1 MMMMSIIRQRV
12 RTIVI
17 TSHWVPFIAR
27 YYIHYFIFVCEHIIY
42 YLNIFFIYL
51 KHHIFFKIYF
61 NCVKY
66 LFYYSIMLF
75 HEQEMPPGLRLQP
88 YSRPLTP
95 TPEEGMD
102 PPRQEIGTQ
111 PLPPH
116 NVQLVHEVTASSS
129 VASHD
134 RRGRGPTRGIQT
146 QRIVQKNGK
155 MLVPVPEHF
164 RAPVG
169 ATLSVTLNQWTSLID
184 KKWNSKEFMEQSLTN
199 VNNRMQMKTKHRCG
213 SKSIPVRVHSSIIAN
228 GEVPDLAKFYKS
240 IHYNSNTHEW
250 ISSESQA
257 NYDNMIKT
265 QAEHLSRTG
274 VIPLSQEELS
284 VKVLKPRSGYV
295 KGLGLR
301 PSSSMKTTVVPAEN
315 SDYVQ
320 RLEMQIAQQNEQIA
334 RFQKSEKKQS
344 KKIQSIIECLTQK
357 GITGNFENGESS
369 DSDEQAS

>member
-1 MMMMSIIRQRV
+1 MS
-12 RTIVI
+12 
-17 TSHWVPFIAR
+17 
-27 YYIHYFIFVCEHIIY
+27 
-42 YLNIFFIYL
+42 
-51 KHHIFFKIYF
+51 
-61 NCVKY
+61 
-66 LFYYSIMLF
+66 
-75 HEQEMPPGLRLQP
+75 
-88 YSRPLTP
+88 
-95 TPEEGMD
+95 
-102 PPRQEIGTQ
+102 
-111 PLPPH
+111 
-116 NVQLVHEVTASSS
+116 
-129 VASHD
+129 
-134 RRGRGPTRGIQT
+134 
-146 QRIVQKNGK
+146 
-155 MLVPVPEHF
+155 
-164 RAPVG
+164 
-169 ATLSVTLNQWTSLID
+169 SLDMID
-184 KKWNSKEFMEQSLTN
+184 LAMFGGELLCQEQSLTN

-213 SKSIPVRVHSSIIAN
+213 SKSIPIIAN

-265 QAEHLSRTG
+265 QAEHLSQTG

-301 PSSSMKTTVVPAEN
+301 PSSSMKTTVAPAEN

-357 GITGNFENGESS
+357 GITRNFESGESS
-369 DSDEQAS
+369 DSDGQASWLVYHVSMLI

>member
-1 MMMMSIIRQRV
+1 MFGGELLCQ
-12 RTIVI
+12 
-17 TSHWVPFIAR
+17 
-27 YYIHYFIFVCEHIIY
+27 
-42 YLNIFFIYL
+42 
-51 KHHIFFKIYF
+51 
-61 NCVKY
+61 
-66 LFYYSIMLF
+66 
-75 HEQEMPPGLRLQP
+75 
-88 YSRPLTP
+88 
-95 TPEEGMD
+95 
-102 PPRQEIGTQ
+102 
-111 PLPPH
+111 
-116 NVQLVHEVTASSS
+116 
-129 VASHD
+129 
-134 RRGRGPTRGIQT
+134 
-146 QRIVQKNGK
+146 
-155 MLVPVPEHF
+155 
-164 RAPVG
+164 
-169 ATLSVTLNQWTSLID
+169 
-184 KKWNSKEFMEQSLTN
+184 EQSLTN

-265 QAEHLSRTG
+265 QAEHLSQTG

-301 PSSSMKTTVVPAEN
+301 PSSSMKTIVAPAEN

-357 GITGNFENGESS
+357 GITGSFESGESS